1 MHRTGVQN
9 EVQSRPRIP
18 GEEFGGQQVA
28 FQAITGAA
36 RSDEIAWR
44 VDAALGQGKDVID
57 CRDVVVERSG
67 AIHAAPSA
75 ITHHGVF
82 DSAPLVGAWDA
93 LRAFRAA

>member
-1 MHRTGVQN
+1 MNGASVVN
-9 EVQSRPRIP
+9 EVEAGPGVA

-44 VDAALGQGKDVID
+44 VDAALSQGKDVID

-82 DSAPLVGAWDA
+82 DGAPLVGAWDA